1 MIFITGPLY
10 SGKRT
15 FAGKLGGRQ
24 IFDVQNLAAQADDL
38 EWLADELAADYD
50 VAAATEIG
58 GRHCAD
64 GRGRAARA
72 GGGRR
77 LPACWRRARTR

>member
-38 EWLADELAADYD
+38 EWLAVELAADFD
-50 VAAATEIG
+50 VALCRWTRASGA
-58 GRHCAD
+58 
-64 GRGRAARA
+64 RGRRP
-72 GGGRR
+72 GGW
-77 LPACWRRARTR
+77 PACWRRARTR

>member
-38 EWLADELAADYD
+38 EWLADELSL
-50 VAAATEIG
+50 I
-58 GRHCAD
+58 HI
-64 GRGRAARA
+64 
-72 GGGRR
+72 
-77 LPACWRRARTR
+77 